1 MYLQVLGE
9 QPTPGMVV
17 GIDEAGKGCVLGSLV
32 VGAVFWPSDDPP
44 VKGLRDS
51 KVLPPKRRARLFQ
64 ELVSV
69 CPCVTVS
76 IHASEIKPGNIL
88 DLQMAATKLILRR
101 FRPRRAVIDC
111 PHATPAKFVDILG
124 FPDIDMVAEHKAD
137 HRYKPASGGS
147 IIAKVMRDTKLARLA
162 SRLGA
167 DLGSGYPHDAKT
179 RAWLESLVDRPDDT
193 DASREVRWGWSTC
206 KDIFGKT
213 RVEQELGKERTDG

>member
-1 MYLQVLGE
+1 MKKSLGASTLAE
-9 QPTPGMVV
+9 PTPLWCV
-17 GIDEAGKGCVLGSLV
+17 GTYDKDGKPNVMAAAWGGICC
-32 VGAVFWPSDDPP
+32 
-44 VKGLRDS
+44 S
-51 KVLPPKRRARLFQ
+51 KP
-64 ELVSV
+64 
-69 CPCVTVS
+69 PCVTVS
-76 IHASEIKPGNIL
+76 IRASEIKPGNIL

-137 HRYKPASGGS
+137 HRHKPASGGS

-162 SRLGA
+162 ARLGA

-179 RAWLESLVDRPDDT
+179 RAWLESLVDRPDDAA
-193 DASREVRWGWSTC
+193 ASREVRWGWSTC
-206 KDIFGKT
+206 KDIFGKM